1 MSQPPYGVPT
11 GQSWSP
17 QPGQFSQPGGS
28 QPMTHVPPPAQQFG
42 GFPPP
47 QPPRQK
53 PVYQR
58 PWFAVLALFLV
69 VGTIGSALNGK
80 DDDTTPA
87 AAASSSASASPTTQ
101 AAVPPPSTVPP
112 APVPPPVLAAPTTV
126 PPTQAAPV
134 VDFVMPSVVGM
145 TLQDAQDLIQTNG
158 VFLSRSHDLLGT
170 RNQVLD
176 ANWRVCTQNI
186 PAGQRVTGAVE
197 GTIDLGAVKLEEPC
211 P

>member
-11 GQSWSP
+11 GQPWSP
-17 QPGQFSQPGGS
+17 QPVQFSTTAGPQPTAQVPQPGHPFGS
-28 QPMTHVPPPAQQFG
+28 
-42 GFPPP
+42 FPPP
-47 QPPRQK
+47 PPKK

-80 DDDTTPA
+80 DDDTASA
-87 AAASSSASASPTTQ
+87 AAASPSSQ
-101 AAVPPPSTVPP
+101 AVVPPSMVPP

-126 PPTQAAPV
+126 PPTQAPPV
-134 VDFVMPSVVGM
+134 VDFAMPSVVGM

-158 VFLSRSHDLLGT
+158 VFLSLSHDLLGT
-170 RNQVLD
+170 RSQVLD

-186 PAGQRVTGAVE
+186 PPGQRVTGAVE
-197 GTIDLGAVKLEEPC
+197 GAIDLGAVRLEEPC